1 MTLSWV
7 AMVGFTGLGVLVLAW
22 LIASF
27 AAPSPRRVFVE
38 WLGTCGMYV
47 ALLSLFV
54 HLSLRAQEEGS
65 TAALVAFGLLVALFA
80 SGLAVALVQTLLS
93 MRSPSAAASSATN

>member
-1 MTLSWV
+1 
-7 AMVGFTGLGVLVLAW
+7 MVGYGGLALLLLGW

-27 AAPSPRRVFVE
+27 AAPSPRRVIVE

-54 HLSLRAQEEGS
+54 SLTLRAQQEGS
-65 TAALVAFGLLVALFA
+65 TAALVAFGVLVALFA
-80 SGLAVALVQTLLS
+80 SGLAVALVQTAIS
-93 MRSPSAAASSATN
+93 MRAPRAEASSATN